1 MNGLWRQ
8 ELVAVDVETTGLD
21 PRLDRVIEVA
31 VVRGGPE
38 GCRRRWSTLVN
49 PGVPVPNAHIHGLT
63 DADLVGAP
71 PFHAVAERLLQELDG
86 VAVVAHNA
94 RFDLDFLGNEL
105 ARLGRAIPEP
115 RVFDTLGL
123 ARRCF
128 GLPSNTLTALC
139 EHFGIPRQRAHR
151 AEDDACATLTLAWRM
166 FATLDP
172 HRRLTLDGAKELCRR
187 RSAPE
192 LRALYEALLEAQH
205 RARAIPIDYFAGD
218 SPQSSHTRRVIRP
231 LRVGT
236 RRVVA
241 WCYLRE
247 AERTF
252 RLDRMRLVEDDA
264 LLAETGAVVL
274 DRGV

>member
-1 MNGLWRQ
+1 MSGLWHQ

-63 DADLVGAP
+63 DVDLAGAP
-71 PFHAVAERLLQELDG
+71 PFHEVADRLLEELDG
-86 VAVVAHNA
+86 AAVVAHNA
-94 RFDLDFLGNEL
+94 RFDLEFLGNEL
-105 ARLGRAIPEP
+105 ARVGRASPEV

-139 EHFGIPRQRAHR
+139 ERFEIPRERAHR
-151 AEDDACATLTLAWRM
+151 ADDDACATLTLAWRM
-166 FATLDP
+166 FAALDP
-172 HRRLTLDGAKELCRR
+172 HRRLTLDGAQELCRR

-192 LRALYEALLEAQH
+192 LRALYDALIEAQNG
-205 RARAIPIDYFAGD
+205 ARAVPIDYFAGD
-218 SPQSSHTRRVIRP
+218 SPQTGHTRRVIRP
-231 LRVGT
+231 LRVGM

-264 LLAETGAVVL
+264 LVAETLAVVL
-274 DRGV
+274 NRGL